1 MVPLPGNTDPVTVAE
16 YGMRNNDRPAGLVES
31 PVPSNG
37 HAGFG
42 RRDEETDQSKDR
54 HRASSRPHYQWVY
67 AQPVSTLARGKYSEF
82 PCG

>member
-1 MVPLPGNTDPVTVAE
+1 
-16 YGMRNNDRPAGLVES
+16 MRNNNRPAGLVES

-54 HRASSRPHYQWVY
+54 HRASSRPHYQ
-67 AQPVSTLARGKYSEF
+67 ALFLQARGELRTQLKLALRTGRVRVSIH
-82 PCG
+82 GAG